1 MQACKARRS
10 HKTIGVLSDAQN
22 DRRRNQQTRRRMLRR
37 SSQQYAL
44 HHRAADAI
52 RRQNLQ
58 RHRRPH
64 HSRAALP
71 RQQHRVGRRLRRS
84 AKLRRTLATTNMRL
98 AARML
103 NPAAHRHRSARTW
116 QRHHQQKHQKR
127 RDLVHHPHSLTI
139 SDGHKRHG
147 PVDSLRHLP
156 SANCSRPHTGAN
168 TRYSFGCSK

>member
-22 DRRRNQQTRRRMLRR
+22 DRRRNQQPRRKMLRR
-37 SSQQYAL
+37 SSQQHAL

-84 AKLRRTLATTNMRL
+84 ATLCRTLATADMRL

-103 NPAAHRHRSARTW
+103 NPATHRHRSARTW

-139 SDGHKRHG
+139 SDGHKKAR
-147 PVDSLRHLP
+147 PRRQLEASAIRKLFTP
-156 SANCSRPHTGAN
+156 SHRSPHP
-168 TRYSFGCSK
+168 YSFGCSK